1 MAKLVTVLPKEVK
14 EMAELL
20 QKLGTLMEENVG
32 DPNAEMELRGISE
45 EGRIISVT
53 LSPAI
58 SSKCEDCDCGE
69 EYETETPALED
80 FMTYLQEILETSKKN
95 PKTSSLATTFEEMV
109 RDSIKE
115 FKAKH
120 KPE

>member
-1 MAKLVTVLPKEVK
+1 MAKSVTVLPKEVK

-20 QKLGTLMEENVG
+20 QKLGTLMEENIG

-45 EGRIISVT
+45 EGRMISVT

-58 SSKCEDCDCGE
+58 SSKCEDCDCE
-69 EYETETPALED
+69 EKSEIPTLED
-80 FMTYLQEILETSKKN
+80 FMTYLQEVLETSKKN
-95 PKTSSLATTFEEMV
+95 PKTSSLATTFEEII
-109 RDSIKE
+109 RSSIKE
-115 FKAKH
+115 FKAKQ